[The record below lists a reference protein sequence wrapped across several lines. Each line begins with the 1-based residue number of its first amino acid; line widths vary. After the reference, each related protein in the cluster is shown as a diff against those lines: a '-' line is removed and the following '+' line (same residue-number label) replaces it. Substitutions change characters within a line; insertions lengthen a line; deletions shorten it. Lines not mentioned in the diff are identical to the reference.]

1 MAAYGAA
8 PGMTADSPTSRA
20 LEDIP
25 TRLNAFKPARQ
36 GHLINWGYALC
47 DVSLRERA
55 QLTAPQPTAW
65 PVPEWPL

>member
-8 PGMTADSPTSRA
+8 PSMTADSPTSQA

-25 TRLNAFKPARQ
+25 TRLNAFKPAQQ

-47 DVSLRERA
+47 DVSLREQGPPDRPA
-55 QLTAPQPTAW
+55 AHGLAGA
-65 PVPEWPL
+65 